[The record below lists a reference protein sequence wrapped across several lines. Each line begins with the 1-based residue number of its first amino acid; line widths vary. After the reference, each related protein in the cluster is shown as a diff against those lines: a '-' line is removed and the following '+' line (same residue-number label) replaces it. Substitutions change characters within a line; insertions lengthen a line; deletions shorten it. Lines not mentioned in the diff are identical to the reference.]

1 MNESSHERLPST
13 IFYGLLRADRRSM
26 TTRLWV
32 PSVPVPSNCLTMS
45 NVHGLYTDRSNDDDS
60 EDESNNRFVG
70 GIDAR
75 GGGRYVRRDTRLGV
89 STCLSSPFPF
99 VSFVSSRLYL
109 SSGLAVEPKN
119 DEGDAGGASN
129 RDSVFN
135 LAEQAGS
142 DEPSQVRR
150 TITMYRDGFVVDDG
164 AYRRL
169 DDPAN
174 ADFLRSLAQ
183 GRTPAELVDPGVDA
197 SVTVGLI
204 DKRREEYVEEFQSF
218 SGEGATLG
226 AVVSGNTVDPASLP
240 AAIPVDPARPST
252 SIQVRLPNGQRKVI
266 KIQLDAT
273 VLQLAAH
280 IKPLVEDSAP
290 FRLVSG
296 FPPKPLEDF
305 AATVEA
311 AGLKGAQV
319 QIQTA

>member
-1 MNESSHERLPST
+1 
-13 IFYGLLRADRRSM
+13 M
-26 TTRLWV
+26 TTQR
-32 PSVPVPSNCLTMS
+32 PRNSLTMS
-45 NVHGLYTDRSNDDDS
+45 NVHGLYSDRSNDDDS
-60 EDESNNRFVG
+60 EDDSNNRFVG

-75 GGGRYVRRDTRLGV
+75 GGGRYVRRDTRLGI
-89 STCLSSPFPF
+89 SFRPFSPHPLFPF
-99 VSFVSSRLYL
+99 GILSTV
-109 SSGLAVEPKN
+109 SSGLAVEPKH
-119 DEGDAGGASN
+119 DEDDTGGASN

-142 DEPSQVRR
+142 DEPAQVRR
-150 TITMYRDGFVVDDG
+150 TITMYLDGFVVDDG

-183 GRTPAELVDPGVDA
+183 GRTPAELVDHGVDA

-226 AVVSGNTVDPASLP
+226 AVAVSGNTVDPASLP
-240 AAIPVDPARPST
+240 EAVPVDPARPFT

-280 IKPLVEDSAP
+280 IKPLLESDAAP

-305 AATVEA
+305 EATVEA